1 MRKVGIIGLGNMGES
16 IVRALLDTGVDKD
29 EILFFELKA
38 ARAQAMAQAYAV
50 GAVQDP
56 GDLPAQCR
64 FVILAV
70 KPQDARIAISA
81 MAPSVSDSNIIISIM
96 AGVTTSTIMSHL
108 GRPARVVRVMP
119 NICVTIGEGALGM
132 APGELLS
139 PDELADVRALLGP
152 LGRTVEVT
160 EEQMDAVTAL
170 AGSGPAFVL
179 AFLEAMV
186 DGGVRMGLARDKA
199 HSLAVQTM
207 KGTIMM
213 LDKEKLHP
221 SLMKEAITSPGGTT
235 IAGLVLLDEKGFKG
249 RVVRAL
255 EAAQSRA
262 KELSK

>member
-56 GDLPAQCR
+56 GDLPARCR

-70 KPQDARIAISA
+70 KPQDARAAISA

-96 AGVTTSTIMSHL
+96 AGVTTSTIMSDL

-119 NICVTIGEGALGM
+119 NICVTIGEGALGI

-139 PDELADVRALLGP
+139 PDEVADVRALLGP
-152 LGRTVEVT
+152 LGRAVEVT

-249 RVVRAL
+249 SVVRAL

>member
-1 MRKVGIIGLGNMGES
+1 MKKVGIIGLGNMGES
-16 IVRALLDTGVDKD
+16 IVRALLNAGMDKG
-29 EILFFELKA
+29 EILSFEMKE
-38 ARAQAMAQAYAV
+38 ARAQAMAQAYGMGTV
-50 GAVQDP
+50 RDP
-56 GDLPAQCR
+56 NDLAGQCR

-70 KPQDARIAISA
+70 KPQDARAAIGSL
-81 MAPSVSDSNIIISIM
+81 APSVSDSNIVISIM

-108 GRPARVVRVMP
+108 GREAKVVRVMP
-119 NICVTIGEGALGM
+119 NICVTIGEGALGI
-132 APGELLS
+132 APGDLLS
-139 PDELADVRALLGP
+139 SEELADVRALLSP
-152 LGRTVEVT
+152 LGRAVEVT

-170 AGSGPAFVL
+170 GGSGPAFVL

-199 HSLAVQTM
+199 YGLAVQTM
-207 KGTIMM
+207 KGTVMM

-235 IAGLVLLDEKGFKG
+235 IAGLILLDEKGFKG
-249 RVVRAL
+249 SVVRAL

>member
-50 GAVQDP
+50 RAVRDP

-70 KPQDARIAISA
+70 KPQDARTAISA

-96 AGVTTSTIMSHL
+96 AGVTTSTVMSHL

-119 NICVTIGEGALGM
+119 NICVTVGEGALGI
-132 APGELLS
+132 APGELS

-249 RVVRAL
+249 SVVRAL